1 MLFAISFLL
10 FVIHT
15 ALLVKQPTLRWVGWA
30 LFALYYVA
38 LILFGDLMRSV
49 FNMEEGSKTFFAF
62 IGAFYTLTPLLLAE
76 ATGKILGRKKA
87 A

>member
-15 ALLVKQPTLRWVGWA
+15 AILLKNSKFRWVGWA
-30 LFALYYVA
+30 LFALYYGVI
-38 LILFGDLMRSV
+38 ILSGDLMRSV
-49 FNMEEGSKTFFAF
+49 FDMEEGSKTFFAF
-62 IGAFYTLTPLLLAE
+62 IGAFYTLVPLLLAE
-76 ATGKILGRKKA
+76 GTGKILGTKKA